1 MHQASHLELHAAG
14 LIHRYR
20 TTVSIQYS
28 DSGLISG
35 NSAVALFSRH
45 CHLVIALCK
54 PHQLSAT
61 DRIGE
66 AVGQRE
72 AFLSA
77 GFPARRGSQAALRC
91 CSGSPSPGMIPA
103 RDFRCDGH
111 LRDRRNLVNV
121 ANPRPKKQHCS
132 PAAGNGGSGD
142 WRESVL
148 QIGSGL
154 ARTRRGTP
162 STANSRSG
170 PIAGTVV

>member
-14 LIHRYR
+14 LIHRYG

-77 GFPARRGSQAALRC
+77 GFPALGAGHRQRALLL
-91 CSGSPSPGMIPA
+91 S
-103 RDFRCDGH
+103 
-111 LRDRRNLVNV
+111 
-121 ANPRPKKQHCS
+121 
-132 PAAGNGGSGD
+132 
-142 WRESVL
+142 
-148 QIGSGL
+148 
-154 ARTRRGTP
+154 
-162 STANSRSG
+162 
-170 PIAGTVV
+170 